1 MTFSDSLVM
10 VQTYYTGEK
19 EILNKYRYS
28 ISPMKDLM
36 AQCVFTPHNIK
47 KLTDHIKPSIAPN
60 YLDEIYAIFSI
71 AGYDYNKS
79 FVLYKDS
86 MLFVDLLPN
95 HIVKEMLRIHLN
107 LDSETYI
114 QTIQSFFKKKIKI
127 VPIATTNFSLLPI
140 GSNTNKHTIWI
151 NAGRVTKTK
160 EKRFHSII
168 TFDNGF
174 QLSVDRVELRI
185 QELMKRGFLSHGV
198 IRRDF
203 TFNAVHPTTHLFDFL
218 NVSST
223 EVTRKIL
230 KELLYRDIPDKHG
243 DILARYESNHRLLY
257 RKLIFKELDIEE

>member
-19 EILNKYRYS
+19 EILNNYRYS
-28 ISPMKDLM
+28 LSPLKDLM
-36 AQCVFTPHNIK
+36 AQCVFNPHNIK
-47 KLTDHIKPSIAPN
+47 KLTDYIEPSIAPN
-60 YLDEIYAIFSI
+60 YQDEIYAIFSI
-71 AGYDYNKS
+71 AGYEYNKS

-86 MLFVDLLPN
+86 LLFVDILPN
-95 HIVKEMLRIHLN
+95 QIVQELLRIHLN

-127 VPIATTNFSLLPI
+127 VPIATTHSSLLPI

-151 NAGRVTKTK
+151 NAGRVAKIK
-160 EKRFHSII
+160 EKRFQSIV

-198 IRRDF
+198 VKRDF
-203 TFNAVHPTTHLFDFL
+203 TFNAIHPTTHLFDFL

-223 EVTRKIL
+223 DITRKVL
-230 KELLYRDIPDKHG
+230 KDLLYRDIPDEHG
-243 DILARYESNHRLLY
+243 DFLARYKKNHRSIQ
-257 RKLIFKELDIEE
+257 RKLFFKELNMEE